1 MMMPQPQHVPEG
13 SVIIAPADVY
23 AEVVKLTQ
31 VVTQLVERDNAD
43 RKQYDQL
50 ATDVSELKRDLSSL
64 KVKVYGIA
72 TVFTSVGAAVGSAI
86 STLIR

>member
-1 MMMPQPQHVPEG
+1 MTQQPHVPEG

-43 RKQYDQL
+43 RKQNDQL
-50 ATDVSELKRDLSSL
+50 ASDVSDLKRDLEAL

-72 TVFTSVGAAVGSAI
+72 AVFTAVGAAVGSAV
-86 STLIR
+86 SPLIR